1 MVNTVRNVLIILSNL
16 REVLLKLLRK
26 KRVIHKTAEASRDL
40 IDNNIADKITRITLQ
55 KVPETASQTDE
66 KSIEIPKEK

>member
-26 KRVIHKTAEASRDL
+26 KRVIHKTASRDL
-40 IDNNIADKITRITLQ
+40 TDNNIADKITRITLQ

>member
-16 REVLLKLLRK
+16 REVLLKLLR
-26 KRVIHKTAEASRDL
+26 DL
-40 IDNNIADKITRITLQ
+40 IDNNIVDKITRITLQ